1 LRLLETPGAPLWAR
15 PLHWCPCGKAI
26 PYTWLACTACDP
38 AWRERAAL
46 QARIGTLYRDVARA
60 WDSLPPPERPEAIY
74 QALRA
79 LDPAIQDGYTRRDWP
94 ALEHAIDA
102 YEAAAAPLL
111 AAAREQETAA

>member
-1 LRLLETPGAPLWAR
+1 
-15 PLHWCPCGKAI
+15 
-26 PYTWLACTACDP
+26 
-38 AWRERAAL
+38 
-46 QARIGTLYRDVARA
+46 
-60 WDSLPPPERPEAIY
+60 LPPTERPEPIY